1 MRTKTATFFECK
13 VRYEKTMETGE
24 LKKVTETYVVDALSF
39 TEAEGRVIEEMRPY
53 VGDNEMEVTAIKISS
68 YKELFFS
75 ECEADEKYYKVRCN
89 FITIDE
95 KNGKERKTFADYLV
109 QASSVDEARKTIEEA
124 MSVMLIDYVIG
135 SIVETN
141 IMDVFEYKSSN
152 DKKI

>member
-68 YKELFFS
+68 YKKLFFS

-152 DKKI
+152 DKK